1 MNFTRFSVTRFIALA
16 STDTYDT
23 FLRSIHPEQDMALLD
38 SIAHDIGLAPGVYL
52 IDDATLNQAR
62 VVTEQTPG
70 GNALGHV
77 FIGVRYA
84 VVASDEQGQP
94 TTLFVSDD
102 PTESE
107 RVQAGLLAL
116 LTSQS
121 PSAGPASEKVEACD
135 RSAYNKR
142 GELLVIDG
150 TAEDGTYQGDGEN
163 APFVVFNVE
172 RQTNVAGTFSSL
184 DQARAA
190 LLALSFEG

>member
-1 MNFTRFSVTRFIALA
+1 
-16 STDTYDT
+16 
-23 FLRSIHPEQDMALLD
+23 
-38 SIAHDIGLAPGVYL
+38 
-52 IDDATLNQAR
+52 
-62 VVTEQTPG
+62 VTEQTPG